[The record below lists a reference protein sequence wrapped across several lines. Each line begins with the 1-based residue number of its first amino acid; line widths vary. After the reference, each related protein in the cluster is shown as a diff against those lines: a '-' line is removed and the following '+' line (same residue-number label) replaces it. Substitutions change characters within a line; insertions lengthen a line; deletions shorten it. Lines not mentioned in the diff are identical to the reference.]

1 MTARPT
7 REPVT
12 PGLHPA
18 DLNAFLGMKNSH
30 LTVYPATSAFAAC
43 RDSDVSWERLVIF
56 GSVLS
61 SWYSVRLNT
70 DLFASGTEGIIS
82 DQLVNAVLAWEPCD
96 DISELPG
103 TSEVFLRQFDA
114 AWEMWTRWRTNLL
127 NGRTPPPVQPKPEPK
142 PVPPP
147 APKPEPVPV
156 PPPASEPAP
165 AKPWKKYLAI
175 GTAVVGVLTII
186 SRFTPTK
193 IDDLI
198 VGLFNSIL
206 SALGG

>member
-43 RDSDVSWERLVIF
+43 RDSTVSWERLVIF

-61 SWYSVRLNT
+61 SWYSVRLNS

-103 TSEVFLRQFDA
+103 TSETFLRQFDT

-142 PVPPP
+142 PIPPP
-147 APKPEPVPV
+147 APQPGPVPV
-156 PPPASEPAP
+156 PPPAPEKPAGQ
-165 AKPWKKYLAI
+165 WKMYLGWVIA
-175 GTAVVGVLTII
+175 ALSII
-186 SRFTPTK
+186 ARFTPTSW
-193 IDDLI
+193 DDSI
-198 VGLFNSIL
+198 VGFLKLIL